1 MPSPNKGEN
10 SLFVATKLSLGI
22 ALVILTIRG
31 FAAMMRAV
39 YPLTRS
45 YFVTKMTFL
54 KQVTLISNYWL
65 GTMSNNNIR
74 KSLVASALFGAFA
87 MASTSVAADP
97 LVELHKAG
105 QQNIRA
111 AVQSQEKINNIFD
124 QSQELLAEYRQL
136 VEQTENLKVYNDH
149 VARLVADQDASLASL
164 DKQIGTIEGTKQ
176 GIVPL
181 MYRMIDTLEAF
192 IKADMP
198 IDLNKRLERIERLR
212 AVMANSSVNTSE
224 QYRLVLEA
232 YQIEKDL
239 GTALVTYTDKLN
251 AGGQEITA
259 NYVYVGRVALLAM
272 SLDEKHAWMW
282 NKTSGQWEELGPEYL
297 DYTKKAIRVA
307 GKQAAPEL
315 LKLPVIAAE

>member
-1 MPSPNKGEN
+1 
-10 SLFVATKLSLGI
+10 
-22 ALVILTIRG
+22 
-31 FAAMMRAV
+31 
-39 YPLTRS
+39 
-45 YFVTKMTFL
+45 
-54 KQVTLISNYWL
+54 
-65 GTMSNNNIR
+65 
-74 KSLVASALFGAFA
+74 

-198 IDLNKRLERIERLR
+198 IDLHKRLERIERLR
-212 AVMANSSVNTSE
+212 AVMSNSSVNTSE

-297 DYTKKAIRVA
+297 DSTKKAIRVA

>member
-1 MPSPNKGEN
+1 LLQK
-10 SLFVATKLSLGI
+10 I
-22 ALVILTIRG
+22 A
-31 FAAMMRAV
+31 FQ
-39 YPLTRS
+39 
-45 YFVTKMTFL
+45 

-87 MASTSVAADP
+87 LASTSVAADP
-97 LVELHKAG
+97 LVELQKAG

-111 AVQSQEKINNIFD
+111 SVQSQEKINNIFD

-149 VARLVADQDASLASL
+149 VAKLVADQNASLSSL

-181 MYRMIDTLEAF
+181 MYRMVDTLEAF

-198 IDLNKRLERIERLR
+198 IDLNNRLARIDRLR
-212 AVMANSSVNTSE
+212 GYLSNSAVNTSE
-224 QYRLVLEA
+224 MYRQVIEA

-239 GTALVTYTDKLN
+239 GTALVTYTDKL
-251 AGGQEITA
+251 AVDGSEITV
-259 NYVYVGRVALLAM
+259 NYVYVGRVALLAQ
-272 SLDEKHAWMW
+272 SLDEKQAWMF
-282 NKTSGQWEELGPEYL
+282 NRTTGQWEALGQEYL
-297 DYTKKAIRVA
+297 ESTKLAIRVA

-315 LKLPVIAAE
+315 LKLPVLAAE

>member
-1 MPSPNKGEN
+1 LLQK
-10 SLFVATKLSLGI
+10 I
-22 ALVILTIRG
+22 A
-31 FAAMMRAV
+31 FQ
-39 YPLTRS
+39 
-45 YFVTKMTFL
+45 

-87 MASTSVAADP
+87 LASTSVAANQ
-97 LVELHKAG
+97 LTEIQTAG

-111 AVQSQEKINNIFD
+111 SVQSQEKINNIFD

-149 VARLVADQDASLASL
+149 VAKLVADQNASLSSF

-181 MYRMIDTLEAF
+181 MYRMVDTLEAF

-198 IDLNKRLERIERLR
+198 IDLTGRLARIERLR
-212 AVMANSSVNTSE
+212 SVLSNSAVNTSE
-224 QYRLVLEA
+224 MYRLVIEA

-239 GTALVTYTDKLN
+239 GTALVTYTDKL
-251 AGGQEITA
+251 AVDGSEITV
-259 NYVYVGRVALLAM
+259 NYVYVGRVALLAQ
-272 SLDEKHAWMW
+272 SLDEKQAWMF
-282 NKTSGQWEELGPEYL
+282 NKTTGQWEALGQEYL
-297 DYTKKAIRVA
+297 ESTKLAIRVA

-315 LKLPVIAAE
+315 LKLPVLAAE

>member
-1 MPSPNKGEN
+1 LLQK
-10 SLFVATKLSLGI
+10 I
-22 ALVILTIRG
+22 A
-31 FAAMMRAV
+31 FQ
-39 YPLTRS
+39 
-45 YFVTKMTFL
+45 

-87 MASTSVAADP
+87 LASTSVAANQ
-97 LVELHKAG
+97 LTEIQKAG

-111 AVQSQEKINNIFD
+111 SVQSQEKINNIFD

-149 VARLVADQDASLASL
+149 VAKLVADQNSQLASF

-181 MYRMIDTLEAF
+181 MYRMVDTLEAF

-198 IDLNKRLERIERLR
+198 IDLTNRLARIDRLR
-212 AVMANSSVNTSE
+212 AVLGNSAVNTSE
-224 QYRLVLEA
+224 MYRLVIEA

-239 GTALVTYTDKLN
+239 GTALVTYTDKLTVD
-251 AGGQEITA
+251 GGEITV
-259 NYVYVGRVALLAM
+259 NYVYVGRVALLAQ
-272 SLDEKHAWMW
+272 SLDEKQAWMF
-282 NKTSGQWEELGPEYL
+282 NRTTGQWEALGQEYL
-297 DYTKKAIRVA
+297 ESTKFAIRVA

-315 LKLPVIAAE
+315 LKLPVLAAE

>member
-1 MPSPNKGEN
+1 LLQK
-10 SLFVATKLSLGI
+10 I
-22 ALVILTIRG
+22 A
-31 FAAMMRAV
+31 FQ
-39 YPLTRS
+39 
-45 YFVTKMTFL
+45 

-87 MASTSVAADP
+87 LASTSVAADP
-97 LVELHKAG
+97 LAELHKAG

-149 VARLVADQDASLASL
+149 VAKLVADQNASLASF

-181 MYRMIDTLEAF
+181 MYRMVDTLEAF

-198 IDLNKRLERIERLR
+198 IDLANRLARIDRLR
-212 AVMANSSVNTSE
+212 AVLGNSAVNTSE
-224 QYRLVLEA
+224 MYRLVIEA

-239 GTALVTYTDKLN
+239 GTALVTYTDKL
-251 AGGQEITA
+251 AVDGSEITV
-259 NYVYVGRVALLAM
+259 NYVYVGRVALLAQ
-272 SLDEKHAWMW
+272 SLDEKQAWMF
-282 NKTSGQWEELGPEYL
+282 NKTTGQWEALGQEYL
-297 DYTKKAIRVA
+297 ESTKFAIRVA

-315 LKLPVIAAE
+315 LKLPVLAAE

>member
-1 MPSPNKGEN
+1 
-10 SLFVATKLSLGI
+10 
-22 ALVILTIRG
+22 
-31 FAAMMRAV
+31 
-39 YPLTRS
+39 
-45 YFVTKMTFL
+45 
-54 KQVTLISNYWL
+54 
-65 GTMSNNNIR
+65 MSNNNIR

-87 MASTSVAADP
+87 LASTSVAADP

-149 VARLVADQDASLASL
+149 VAKLVADQNSQLASF

-181 MYRMIDTLEAF
+181 MYRMVDTLEAF

-198 IDLNKRLERIERLR
+198 IDLTNRLARIDRLR
-212 AVMANSSVNTSE
+212 AVLGNSAVNTSE
-224 QYRLVLEA
+224 MYRLVIEA

-239 GTALVTYTDKLN
+239 GTALVTYTDKLTVD
-251 AGGQEITA
+251 GGEITV
-259 NYVYVGRVALLAM
+259 NYVYVGRVALLAQ
-272 SLDEKHAWMW
+272 SLDEKQAWMF
-282 NKTSGQWEELGPEYL
+282 NRTTGQWEALGQEYL
-297 DYTKKAIRVA
+297 ESTKFAIRVA